1 MEEPDGLVQYRQ
13 SHHTR
18 AVERPLALT
27 PIADSLHSGP
37 GTDQELTDKDPCRDC
52 PPSDGLRGDYGH
64 LPLCPPQY
72 LGTAR
77 HALQRQSVHFLR
89 APQLALAH
97 LCRSAVRYIHSA
109 ATEMVRIPFQIR
121 RVGFGVRPSE
131 LGARGRGSRK
141 EIMVKTVGNQYRA
154 Y

>member
-13 SHHTR
+13 SHHAR
-18 AVERPLALT
+18 AMVRPLALT
-27 PIADSLHSGP
+27 VIAESFHSGP
-37 GTDQELTDKDPCRDC
+37 STEHELTDQDPRRDC
-52 PPSDGLRGDYGH
+52 PPSDGLRRDHGH
-64 LPLCPPQY
+64 IPLCPSQH

-131 LGARGRGSRK
+131 LGAWGRGSRK